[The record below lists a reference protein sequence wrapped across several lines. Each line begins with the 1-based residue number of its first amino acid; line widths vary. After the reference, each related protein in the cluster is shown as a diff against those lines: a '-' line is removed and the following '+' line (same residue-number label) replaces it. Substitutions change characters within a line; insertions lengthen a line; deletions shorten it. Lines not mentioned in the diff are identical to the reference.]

1 MGKVGRGGLGGEKLS
16 GQNCRLIHLW
26 VAHSQPYPCHPCQ
39 HNLHPVTLVNTTI
52 PLSPLATQ
60 LMRPLSIQP
69 KPCHPVLLSHI
80 SSLAAPLSPPCHH
93 VIISEWR
100 ILSLNPTLVTTTR
113 HECFPRV
120 AQPLQFHSF
129 QHEWTSVWDQPRL

>member
-1 MGKVGRGGLGGEKLS
+1 MASVGKSYPAKIVGSFIS
-16 GQNCRLIHLW
+16 GWRILNPTL
-26 VAHSQPYPCHPCQ
+26 
-39 HNLHPVTLVNTTI
+39 VTLVNTTI

-69 KPCHPVLLSHI
+69 KPCHPVLLSFI
-80 SSLAAPLSPPCHH
+80 SSLAAPLSPPWHH

>member
-1 MGKVGRGGLGGEKLS
+1 MLEIEKVSFNFGESWARWPRWGKVIRPKLS
-16 GQNCRLIHLW
+16 
-26 VAHSQPYPCHPCQ
+26 AHSS
-39 HNLHPVTLVNTTI
+39 LGDAFSTL
-52 PLSPLATQ
+52 PLSPLSTQ

-69 KPCHPVLLSHI
+69 KPCHPVLLSFI

-120 AQPLQFHSF
+120 ARPLQFHSF